1 MKVIIATDGSD
12 AALEAAQRSL
22 SLLKPGAR
30 IAVAMV
36 IPNRYDPN
44 EDAGGFEG
52 PVMSDEQADA
62 EFAAAKSA
70 GEAALGR
77 TVGVVGVDAQV
88 FVVGQRLFA
97 PDDGIARVVAQ
108 AVEQLGEVEV
118 EVGQE
123 GVHADHVRQRHAEV
137 AAVLLHPALE
147 RGPLRI
153 PQPHAQGLEALQVLV
168 RHGAD
173 GHQAQ
178 LLGQQHV
185 GSALEELRQFSLE
198 AVDHL
203 ALPGELKAPAQ
214 PEV

>member
-22 SLLKPGAR
+22 TLLKPGAR

-88 FVVGQRLFA
+88 LLVATGESPADAIVRVAEEEQADLIVVGS
-97 PDDGIARVVAQ
+97 
-108 AVEQLGEVEV
+108 E
-118 EVGQE
+118 
-123 GVHADHVRQRHAEV
+123 
-137 AAVLLHPALE
+137 E
-147 RGPLRI
+147 RGFFARI
-153 PQPHAQGLEALQVLV
+153 FHASVSEHVVRDAHCPVLV
-168 RHGAD
+168 VPHG
-173 GHQAQ
+173 
-178 LLGQQHV
+178 
-185 GSALEELRQFSLE
+185 
-198 AVDHL
+198 
-203 ALPGELKAPAQ
+203 
-214 PEV
+214 